1 MRLFVPSLTY
11 LPATGR
17 APTPTPL
24 TPQNKRLVTPDTDT
38 QSERTKTPTNGPVIM
53 ATIPA
58 ATLDGRQILHKS
70 FCPGLGEE
78 SFSEEVGPRVG
89 GGPLC
94 TPDVTSTPS
103 FLQFPLEVPKCWL
116 LQKGLPRL
124 WGTQRPGAQEGNE
137 TLSELVSVLSFI
149 YVVERVFPKHPV

>member
-1 MRLFVPSLTY
+1 
-11 LPATGR
+11 
-17 APTPTPL
+17 
-24 TPQNKRLVTPDTDT
+24 
-38 QSERTKTPTNGPVIM
+38 M
-53 ATIPA
+53 A
-58 ATLDGRQILHKS
+58 DKS
-70 FCPGLGEE
+70 FTSHFVQGWGKSLFLRKWAQGW
-78 SFSEEVGPRVG
+78 

-103 FLQFPLEVPKCWL
+103 FLQFLLEVPKCWL

-137 TLSELVSVLSFI
+137 TLSELVSVLSFM

>member
-1 MRLFVPSLTY
+1 MSEAAGRTWQEQDWWVRLFVPSLTY

-89 GGPLC
+89 GSLMYPRCDLHPFFPTIPFRSPQVLALAEGPAQAVGDSETWC
-94 TPDVTSTPS
+94 
-103 FLQFPLEVPKCWL
+103 
-116 LQKGLPRL
+116 
-124 WGTQRPGAQEGNE
+124 PGG
-137 TLSELVSVLSFI
+137 
-149 YVVERVFPKHPV
+149 K